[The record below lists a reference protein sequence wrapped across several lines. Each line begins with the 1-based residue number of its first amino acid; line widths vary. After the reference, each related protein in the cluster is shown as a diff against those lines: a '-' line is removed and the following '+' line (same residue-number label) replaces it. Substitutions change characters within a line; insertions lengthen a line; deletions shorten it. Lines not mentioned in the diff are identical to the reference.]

1 MNQNPN
7 QRIYDVVQEIG
18 LKRYRIPSIQRGYEW
33 QQARVLKLL
42 DSIMNGYP
50 IGAIMVWRPTTEVF
64 KDIPNRSFV
73 ANFDSKRDYLSEPP
87 HEAENDESYLVLDGQ
102 QRLQSLFLAFMGNFD
117 GERVYMQVD
126 YLASEDQDGD
136 FGFEFLTPEEAK
148 KRPEMVHIADIVKLD
163 SESKFEVSEKVA
175 RTISSAGAEG
185 PEREAFFNK
194 KRGVIAKNIDRFIER
209 FNVKTALFLQEVEQR
224 HGYDHVL
231 EIFER
236 VNSGGMVLSKSDLLF
251 STIKL
256 KLHQMEG
263 KFAGTLEFLN
273 QGDRHKFDTDFL
285 IKAALVIFGQRAKY
299 EVKKLKDDEF
309 VDALKT
315 RYDELHT
322 CLRQLLAW
330 LDDVALIKC
339 DRFLR
344 SQLALIPILDY
355 MMLSGRRD
363 KPDGANGQA
372 MRQYLYMSAFLRTFS
387 RSADPTLDRLHDMT
401 GAAVKADPTKFPI
414 QFLRTYIA
422 ERKGTAFD
430 LADHQ
435 FTDDADLALNI
446 VDKGVLQIDPT
457 DPKRHSKDLKLEVDH
472 IFPRTPLSKMGM
484 ADVVNHI
491 GNYRL
496 VVMPINRRKLASM
509 PDDETDFF
517 GRHDPVVEKVY
528 QAALKNL
535 NKETFLA
542 FRDARAALIQKNVRE
557 FLGLNGALASEPLP
571 EAEEA
576 ASTPNRR
583 QPKERDPQPHD
594 GKRCI
599 VGMIGRN
606 KVLVDAGD
614 GAIIAQ
620 FEAASFDPEKEA
632 TTLGRTL
639 VGQKDATDYAMTRL
653 RRAWAEAKAP
663 KIGPGFDDF
672 FAAVIDRVKS
682 GLPADLRT
690 FKNTH
695 ARDRKKAEEWV
706 RFHWRTTDVHVGLW
720 AKRTPTGDEIS
731 VYFSNWEDNPEVAA
745 LLKSKSGSLPDALR
759 LGPEDTFDPQH
770 TLPIDKVVDEESA
783 AQAVMT
789 FLSTLKPLLGA
800 KL

>member
-7 QRIYDVVQEIG
+7 QRIFDVVQEIAA
-18 LKRYRIPSIQRGYEW
+18 KRYRLPSIQRGYEW
-33 QQARVLKLL
+33 QQGRVLKLL

-50 IGAIMVWRPTTEVF
+50 IGAIMVWQPTAEVF

-73 ANFDSKRDYLSEPP
+73 ANFDSKPDYLSEPP
-87 HEAENDESYLVLDGQ
+87 HEAESGESYLVLDGQ
-102 QRLQSLFLAFMGNFD
+102 QRLQSLFLAFMGSYD
-117 GERVYMQVD
+117 GKRVYMQVD
-126 YLASEDQDGD
+126 YLPSEEQDGD
-136 FGFEFLTPEEAK
+136 FGFDFLTPEEAR
-148 KRPEMVHIADIVKLD
+148 KRPEMAHVADIIRLD
-163 SESKFEVSEKVA
+163 SETKFEFSEKTA
-175 RTISSAGAEG
+175 RTISSAVGEG
-185 PEREAFFNK
+185 SGREDLFNK

-209 FNVKTALFLQEVEQR
+209 FNVKPALFLQEVEQR
-224 HGYDHVL
+224 HSYDHVL

-256 KLHQMEG
+256 KLREMEG

-273 QGDRHKFDTDFL
+273 QGGRHKFDTDFL
-285 IKAALVIFGQRAKY
+285 IKASLVIFGQRAKY

-309 VDALKT
+309 VEALKT

-344 SQLALIPILDY
+344 SQLALIPILDF

-363 KPDGANGQA
+363 KPDGTNGQA

-387 RSADPTLDRLHDMT
+387 RSADAALDRLHDMT

-414 QFLRTYIA
+414 QFLRTYIT
-422 ERKGTAFD
+422 ERARTAFA
-430 LADHQ
+430 LESRH
-435 FTDDADLALNI
+435 FSDDPDLALNI
-446 VDKGVLQIDPT
+446 VDKGVLQIDPA
-457 DPKRHSKDLKLEVDH
+457 DPKRHAKDLKLEVDH

-484 ADVVNHI
+484 GDLVDHI

-496 VVMPINRRKLASM
+496 VVMPINRRKLAKM
-509 PDDETDFF
+509 PDNETAFF
-517 GRHDPVVEKVY
+517 GRGAAGVEQAY
-528 QAALKNL
+528 QAAVANL
-535 NKETFLA
+535 SKETFIA

-557 FLGLNGALASEPLP
+557 FLGLNDALASEPLP

-594 GKRCI
+594 GKHCI
-599 VGMIGRN
+599 VGMIGKN

-614 GAIIAQ
+614 GEIIAQ
-620 FEAASFDPEKEA
+620 FERANFDPEKEA

-639 VGQKDATDYAMTRL
+639 VSQKDATVYAMTRL

-663 KIGPGFDDF
+663 EIGPGFDGF
-672 FAAVIDRVKS
+672 FAEVIDRVKTE
-682 GLPADLRT
+682 LPPDLRT

-695 ARDRKKAEEWV
+695 ARKKTEAWV
-706 RFHWRTTDVHVGLW
+706 RFHWKTMDIHVGLW
-720 AKRTPTGDEIS
+720 AQKTASGDEIS
-731 VYFSNWEDNPEVAA
+731 VYFSNWANDPQVAE
-745 LLKSKSGSLPDALR
+745 LLKGKEASIRQALR
-759 LGPEDTFDPQH
+759 LGPGDVFDPSNK
-770 TLPIDKVVDEESA
+770 LPIDKAINEESA
-783 AQAVMT
+783 AQTVAN
-789 FLSTLKPLLGA
+789 FLVTLKPLLGGH
-800 KL
+800 L

>member
-7 QRIYDVVQEIG
+7 QRIYDVVKDIG

-73 ANFDSKRDYLSEPP
+73 ANYDSKPDYLSEPP
-87 HEAENDESYLVLDGQ
+87 HEAESGESYLVLDGQ
-102 QRLQSLFLAFMGNFD
+102 QRLQSLFLAFMGGYD
-117 GERVYMQVD
+117 GKRVYMQVD
-126 YLASEDQDGD
+126 YLSSEEQDGD
-136 FGFEFLTPEEAK
+136 FGFEFLTSEEAR
-148 KRPEMVHIADIVKLD
+148 KRPEMAHIADIIRLD
-163 SESKFEVSEKVA
+163 SETKFEFSEKTA
-175 RTISSAGAEG
+175 RTISSAVGEG
-185 PEREAFFNK
+185 PGREDLFNK

-224 HGYDHVL
+224 HSYDHVL

-273 QGDRHKFDTDFL
+273 HGGRHKFDTDFL

-309 VDALKT
+309 VEALKT
-315 RYDELHT
+315 CYDELHT

-363 KPDGANGQA
+363 KPDGTNGQA

-387 RSADPTLDRLHDMT
+387 RSADAALDRLHDMT
-401 GAAVKADPTKFPI
+401 GAAVKADPAKFPI
-414 QFLRTYIA
+414 QFLRTYIT
-422 ERKGTAFD
+422 ERAGTAFD

-446 VDKGVLQIDPT
+446 VDKGVLQIDPA
-457 DPKRHSKDLKLEVDH
+457 DPKRHAKDLKLEVDH

-484 ADVVNHI
+484 GDLVDHI

-496 VVMPINRRKLASM
+496 VVMPINRRKLAKM
-509 PDDETDFF
+509 PDNETAFF
-517 GRHDPVVEKVY
+517 GRGAAGVEQAY
-528 QAALKNL
+528 QAAVANL
-535 NKETFLA
+535 SKETFLA

-576 ASTPNRR
+576 ASAPNRR
-583 QPKERDPQPHD
+583 QPKERDSQPHD

-599 VGMIGRN
+599 VGMIGKN

-614 GAIIAQ
+614 GAVIAQ
-620 FEAASFDPEKEA
+620 FAPADFDPEKEA

-639 VGQKDATDYAMTRL
+639 VGQKDATDYAMSRL
-653 RRAWAEAKAP
+653 RRAWAEAKVP
-663 KIGPGFDDF
+663 GIGPGFDDF
-672 FAAVIDRVKS
+672 FASVVNRVKAD
-682 GLPADLRT
+682 LPADLRT
-690 FKNTH
+690 FKNTN
-695 ARDRKKAEEWV
+695 ARKKTEAWI
-706 RFHWRTTDVHVGLW
+706 RFHWKTRDVHVGLW
-720 AKRTPTGDEIS
+720 AQRTPTGTNIS
-731 VYFSNWEDNPEVAA
+731 VYFSNWAGDAEIAD
-745 LLKSKSGSLPDALR
+745 LLKSNAGSLRAALK
-759 LGPEDTFDPQH
+759 LSPEDVFDPQDE
-770 TLPIDKVVDEESA
+770 LPIDKVVDEHSA
-783 AQAVMT
+783 AQTVTA
-789 FLSTLKPLLGA
+789 FLSTLKPLLGMR
-800 KL
+800 L

>member
-7 QRIYDVVQEIG
+7 QRIFDVVQEIG
-18 LKRYRIPSIQRGYEW
+18 LKRYRLPSIQRGYEW

-50 IGAIMVWRPTTEVF
+50 IGAIMVWRPTAEVF
-64 KDIPNRSFV
+64 KDIPSRSFT

-87 HEAENDESYLVLDGQ
+87 HEAESGESYLVLDGQ
-102 QRLQSLFLAFMGNFD
+102 QRLQSLFLAFMGSYD
-117 GERVYMQVD
+117 AERVYMQVD
-126 YLASEDQDGD
+126 FLPSEEQDGD

-148 KRPEMVHIADIVKLD
+148 KRPEMAHIADIVRLD
-163 SESKFEVSEKVA
+163 SETKFEFSEKVA
-175 RTISSAGAEG
+175 RTISSTAAEG
-185 PEREAFFNK
+185 PGREDLFNK

-209 FNVKTALFLQEVEQR
+209 FNVKTTLFLQEVEQR

-256 KLHQMEG
+256 KLHLMES
-263 KFAGTLEFLN
+263 KFANTLEFLN

-309 VDALKT
+309 VEALKT

-387 RSADPTLDRLHDMT
+387 RSADAALDRLHDMT

-414 QFLRTYIA
+414 QFLRTYIT
-422 ERKGTAFD
+422 ERAGAFN

-457 DPKRHSKDLKLEVDH
+457 DPKRHPKDLKLEVDH
-472 IFPRTPLSKMGM
+472 IFPRSPLSKMGM
-484 ADVVNHI
+484 ADLVNHI

-496 VVMPINRRKLASM
+496 VVMPINRRKLANM

-517 GRHDPVVEKVY
+517 GRHDPIVEKAY

-535 NKETFLA
+535 NEETFLA
-542 FRDARAALIQKNVRE
+542 FRDARAALVQKSVRE
-557 FLGLNGALASEPLP
+557 FLGLNGALASESLP

-576 ASTPNRR
+576 AAVPSRR
-583 QPKERDPQPHD
+583 PRKERAAQPHD
-594 GKRCI
+594 GERCI
-599 VGMIGRN
+599 IGMIGKN

-614 GAIIAQ
+614 GAILGK

-632 TTLGRTL
+632 KSLGRIL
-639 VGQKDATDYAMTRL
+639 VGQKDATTYARSRL
-653 RRAWAEAKAP
+653 RREWAEAMP
-663 KIGPGFDDF
+663 GPGFDSF
-672 FAAVIDRVKS
+672 FEAVIDRVKAE
-682 GLPADLRT
+682 LPTDLRA

-695 ARDRKKAEEWV
+695 EKKKTEQWV
-706 RFHWRTTDVHVGLW
+706 RFHWRTMDVHVGLW
-720 AKRTPTGDEIS
+720 AQKTPAGADIS
-731 VYFSNWEDNPEVAA
+731 VYFSNWAGDPQVAA
-745 LLKSKSGSLPDALR
+745 LLKSKSGSIRDALR
-759 LGPEDTFDPQH
+759 LGPEDTFDPQDK
-770 TLPIDKVVDEESA
+770 LPIDKAVDEESA
-783 AQAVMT
+783 AQTVMT
-789 FLSTLKPLLGA
+789 FLSTLKPLLGS